1 MGCLHAAS
9 LKRRRACTSTRS
21 VDFFPEYYEQL
32 QLANLSETD
41 GSVAPAEATPDV
53 APITELAPF
62 FLAYEDDVD
71 DSSE

>member
-9 LKRRRACTSTRS
+9 LKGRRVCTFTRS
-21 VDFFPEYYEQL
+21 VEFLPEYYEQL
-32 QLANLSETD
+32 RLANLSETD